1 MWAHEHRFFFTA
13 ENVYKGNLGMINYYS
28 GPDRGNEVLNDGI
41 NKRLPSGRLLDYGNT
56 DFDVNLVVSDAAFKP
71 NGQLFFDIFEIDGF
85 LGDVPLVNFAYA
97 PQMEVLPRK
106 YRFRILNACMSR
118 FVKLALAK
126 PNGQALPFTFIAN
139 DGNFVVNP
147 IRNLTALD
155 QQGVAERYD
164 IVVDFSA
171 VNGLAIGDKVKLV
184 NRLRQT
190 DGALP
195 GAELSLSQALFGD
208 SSDPLVGPVLEFK
221 IVSQVN
227 SVDVPGVILRATD
240 GDPSQVP
247 TVLTEQIPVVSPVRT
262 RHVEFDRERDGSG
275 GDSRGANGQCTPD
288 CPEFAEFPWV
298 ISVNGERSHSMNANR
313 ISLLI
318 PKPGEIEHWTYKGGR
333 DWDHPIHLH
342 FEEGVT
348 IDRGRDSI
356 PNTERL
362 VRKDVWRL
370 RPDGE
375 VTFQIQFGEYGG
387 SYVNHC
393 HNTVHEDFAML
404 MRIQLLTG
412 ITGSPQ
418 TAVTPTPNPTPD
430 GVFFTTPEIL
440 PEADPN
446 FDGGHRS

>member
-1 MWAHEHRFFFTA
+1 
-13 ENVYKGNLGMINYYS
+13 
-28 GPDRGNEVLNDGI
+28 
-41 NKRLPSGRLLDYGNT
+41 
-56 DFDVNLVVSDAAFKP
+56 
-71 NGQLFFDIFEIDGF
+71 
-85 LGDVPLVNFAYA
+85 
-97 PQMEVLPRK
+97 
-106 YRFRILNACMSR
+106 
-118 FVKLALAK
+118 
-126 PNGQALPFTFIAN
+126 
-139 DGNFVVNP
+139 
-147 IRNLTALD
+147 
-155 QQGVAERYD
+155 
-164 IVVDFSA
+164 
-171 VNGLAIGDKVKLV
+171 
-184 NRLRQT
+184 
-190 DGALP
+190 
-195 GAELSLSQALFGD
+195 
-208 SSDPLVGPVLEFK
+208 
-221 IVSQVN
+221 
-227 SVDVPGVILRATD
+227 
-240 GDPSQVP
+240 
-247 TVLTEQIPVVSPVRT
+247 
-262 RHVEFDRERDGSG
+262 
-275 GDSRGANGQCTPD
+275 
-288 CPEFAEFPWV
+288 
-298 ISVNGERSHSMNANR
+298 
-313 ISLLI
+313 LI
-318 PKPGEIEHWTYKGGR
+318 PRPGEIEHWTYKGGR